1 MTGQMPGTAS
11 WASPGGGGTL
21 GNVIRLVSNT
31 LSEIRSRRTFDRIIT
46 QKQMKNLVVYNV
58 LKVAWARYGSVRMT
72 EVDDRTMAFEFQS
85 EKDKE

>member
-1 MTGQMPGTAS
+1 
-11 WASPGGGGTL
+11 
-21 GNVIRLVSNT
+21 
-31 LSEIRSRRTFDRIIT
+31 
-46 QKQMKNLVVYNV
+46 MKNLVVYNV